1 MLRRSETKVEGVGPV
16 ASGEGQLGAFGL
28 RSPDFVGQMHAQ
40 LDELVAARDQM
51 GELLRLAVEIVSD
64 LELDAVLHRII
75 TSAMSMTRAR
85 YGALG
90 VWGQDG
96 TLASFVHTGIDPETV
111 RRIGRLPAGKGV
123 LGLLLNHSEP
133 LRLDDLTRHPV
144 AVGFPEHHPSMR
156 AFLGVPITIRGNVYG
171 SLYVTDDRPERAFTE
186 ADEVTARAL
195 ASTAAV
201 AINNARLFERVR
213 VSAEWTEASREITT
227 ALLSDDP
234 AIGQR
239 LKLIVERARQLTDAE
254 QAILLV
260 PDDGDLPAEKVDT
273 LVVRTA
279 VGLYAD
285 EVLDQ
290 RVPVEG
296 STTGGVFRSGA
307 PLITESFQRPIHAFT
322 DVGERPA
329 IIMPLCATN
338 TVLGVIAVAR
348 NAEQPPFD
356 TGYLELVSN
365 FADHAA
371 IALTLA
377 WARER
382 EQELSVFS
390 DRERIAHNLHDQV
403 IQRLFAVGMDLQ
415 GTIARS
421 HSPSAI
427 QRLTQTVDDVQDIIN
442 EIRTTIFNLQ
452 GRAGLAGGLRQRI
465 QDAVGDLT
473 RDADINTTLRLS
485 GPLIA
490 VGAELSDDAEAVLVE
505 AISNAVRH
513 SGATS
518 LTVEVSV
525 GDELTLDIID
535 NGRGIPADNQR
546 RSGLANMARRAEQLG
561 GTCDITSPAG
571 GGTHIHWTAPLIDL

>member
-1 MLRRSETKVEGVGPV
+1 
-16 ASGEGQLGAFGL
+16 
-28 RSPDFVGQMHAQ
+28 MHAQ
-40 LDELVAARDQM
+40 LDELVAARHQM
-51 GELLRLAVEIVSD
+51 GQLLQLAVEIGSD

-75 TSAMSMTRAR
+75 TSAMSMTGAR

-96 TLASFVHTGIDPETV
+96 TLASFVHTGVDPETV

-123 LGLLLNHSEP
+123 LGLLLNRAEP
-133 LRLDDLTRHPV
+133 LRLDDLTEHPA
-144 AVGFPEHHPSMR
+144 AVGFPEHHPPMR

-171 SLYVTDDRPERAFTE
+171 SLYVADDRSGRLFTE

-195 ASTAAV
+195 ASAAAV

-227 ALLSDDP
+227 ALLSGDP
-234 AIGQR
+234 HVGQP
-239 LKLIVERARQLTDAE
+239 LKLIVERARRLTEAE

-260 PDDGDLPAEKVDT
+260 PDDGELPAEQVDT
-273 LVVRTA
+273 LVVRAA

-285 EVLDQ
+285 AVLGQ

-296 STTGGVFRSGA
+296 STTGGVFRSA
-307 PLITESFQRPIHAFT
+307 TPLITESFRHPIQAFT
-322 DVGERPA
+322 DVGQRPA
-329 IIMPLCATN
+329 VVMPLCSNN

-356 TGYLELVSN
+356 TGYLGLISN

-377 WARER
+377 SARES
-382 EQELSVFS
+382 EQELSVLS

-421 HSPSAI
+421 HSPPTV

-452 GRAGLAGGLRQRI
+452 RRAGLADGFRQRV
-465 QDAVGDLT
+465 QDAVADLT
-473 RDADINTTLRLS
+473 RNADIVTTLRLF
-485 GPLIA
+485 GPLIV
-490 VGAELSDDAEAVLVE
+490 VGAECSDHAEAVLVE

-525 GDELTLDIID
+525 GDQLTLDIID

-546 RSGLANMARRAEQLG
+546 RSGLANMARRAEQIG
-561 GTCDITSPAG
+561 GTCHITSPPD
-571 GGTHIHWTAPLIDL
+571 GGTHIHWTAPLIDQ